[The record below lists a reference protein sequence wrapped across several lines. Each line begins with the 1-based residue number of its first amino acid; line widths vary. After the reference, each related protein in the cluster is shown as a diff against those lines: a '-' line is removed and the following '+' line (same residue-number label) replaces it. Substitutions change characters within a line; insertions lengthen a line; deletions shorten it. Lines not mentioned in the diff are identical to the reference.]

1 MSRMLGMSEPEQKA
15 IGLLGGI
22 TGQRSLI
29 RRVAGAPFALVA
41 GAGRALAGGGGD
53 GGGAGP
59 GGLGAGQLSTSNS
72 LADQW

>member
-1 MSRMLGMSEPEQKA
+1 MARMLGMSEPEQKA

-41 GAGRALAGGGGD
+41 GAGRALAGGGG
-53 GGGAGP
+53 GAGP